1 MILFSQ
7 TTDTKTTIC
16 KAWKVWNQKET
27 LSVEKEMGATPQN
40 TQHSAVNSDR
50 PSENHTVWIL
60 FQGPSQDSV
69 INSNFHRTLT
79 VYWVSYWALFLHS
92 FIYPNHD
99 PFYRGKKLRGFNLPE
114 ATQVVSGRTGSLMES
129 HVASEP
135 SMSTVHYAISL
146 AVVSHWRILWCYNFR
161 PCWRVL

>member
-1 MILFSQ
+1 MQSLKCLKPKRDPQCWKRNGSHTSKYSTLGCEFRQ
-7 TTDTKTTIC
+7 TIWEPHC
-16 KAWKVWNQKET
+16 
-27 LSVEKEMGATPQN
+27 L
-40 TQHSAVNSDR
+40 
-50 PSENHTVWIL
+50 WIL

-146 AVVSHWRILWCYNFR
+146 AVGSHWRILWCYTFR